1 MGIPINCAVTINAIV
16 LDGETKNITALITT
30 LRISNTASIPP
41 TLKTAI
47 VGLTCSS
54 RISAN
59 LPALFDFLSCAAFLL
74 TL

>member
-1 MGIPINCAVTINAIV
+1 MMEVTINV
-16 LDGETKNITALITT
+16 TMLLDGETKSAAAKITEE
-30 LRISNTASIPP
+30 RISNTASIPP

-54 RISAN
+54 RISAS
-59 LPALFDFLSCAAFLL
+59 LPAFLDFLSRAAFLL